1 MASKVIRLLHWGEDS
16 LAFLVLFLLALFPTM
31 EVVARKFFHTGV
43 ANSTEYTHYLVLVL
57 TFFASI
63 VTSREHKHLSISFD
77 FPFSPG
83 VKEKVA
89 VATSTLAAAL
99 TMAMAWA
106 ALSFALNGFD
116 ASDKVGPFQIRT
128 IALALPLGYAIM
140 ALRFV
145 TGLPARAWARGI
157 AALGLALGTLL
168 ALEPIFNALTSLG
181 LLELPPEG
189 VIGFFHQLMAWLGW
203 PLLLLLIVAAVFG
216 APIFIVLGGAGYL
229 LFARLGEPLEVVP
242 NQAFAMLTSS
252 SLPAIPLF
260 AFTGFLLAES
270 RAGERLVRLFRA
282 FFSWVPG
289 GLAIMAILVCAF
301 FTTFTGA
308 SGVTIVA
315 LGGLLS
321 YVMINSRYDQTFTKG
336 LLTASGSIGLLFA
349 PSLPVIIYGVTAQI
363 NIKHMFIAGLLPGF
377 LLVLAMAAMGVVH
390 AGKVSVERAPF
401 QPREAWAA
409 FRSAFGEILLPVVIV
424 AGYFGGLTTLV
435 ECSAIAAIYS
445 LLLEVGLHRDLKP
458 RDLSTVM
465 LKCLPVVGG
474 VLTIL
479 ALANGLSY
487 YIVDAEI
494 PLKLTAWATA
504 TIGSKYVFLLLLN
517 VLLLITGCFL
527 DIYSAI
533 MVVVPLIIPVG
544 AAFGIHPIHL
554 GIIFL
559 ANLELGYLTPPVG
572 LNLYLSSY
580 TFDEPINKVYRYVA
594 PFLLVQVA
602 VVLLIT
608 YVPILSLGLL
618 QFVR

>member
-1 MASKVIRLLHWGEDS
+1 MASRLFRFVHRGEDA

-57 TFFASI
+57 TLFGSI
-63 VTSREHKHLSISFD
+63 VTSRERKHLAITFD
-77 FPFSPG
+77 FPFS
-83 VKEKVA
+83 EKLKTIIGGA
-89 VATSTLAAAL
+89 VATLAAAL

-116 ASDKVGPFQIRT
+116 PGDRVGPFPIRML
-128 IALALPLGYAIM
+128 ALALPVGYAIM

-145 TGLPARAWARGI
+145 TTLPRRVLPRAI
-157 AALGLALGTLL
+157 AASGLLLGTLL
-168 ALEPIFNALTSLG
+168 AIEPLLNSLLALN
-181 LLELPPEG
+181 LLTEIPTGAVDL
-189 VIGFFHQLMAWLGW
+189 FHQGMALLGW
-203 PLLLLLIVAAVFG
+203 PLIGLLIAAAVLG

-229 LFARLGEPLEVVP
+229 LFARLGQPLEVVP
-242 NQAFAMLTSS
+242 NQAFAMLTSH

-270 RAGERLVRLFRA
+270 QAGQRLVRLFRA
-282 FFSWVPG
+282 LFSWIPG
-289 GLAIMAILVCAF
+289 GLAVMAILVCAF

-308 SGVTIVA
+308 SGVTILA

-321 YVMINSRYDQTFTKG
+321 YVLTSSRYGTDFTRG
-336 LLTASGSIGLLFA
+336 LLTASGSIGLLFP

-363 NIKHMFIAGLLPGF
+363 SIKDMFVAGILPGF
-377 LLVLAMAAMGVVH
+377 VLVLAMTVMGVVY
-390 AGKVSVERAPF
+390 ARRVKVERIPF
-401 QPREAWAA
+401 QPREALRASRA
-409 FRSAFGEILLPVVIV
+409 AFGEILLPVVIV
-424 AGYFGGLTTLV
+424 GGFFGGLTTLV
-435 ECSAIAAIYS
+435 ESAAIA
-445 LLLEVGLHRDLKP
+445 LLYTLVLEVGFHRDLKLS
-458 RDLSTVM
+458 DLSRVM

-494 PLKLTAWATA
+494 PMRLTAWATA
-504 TIGSKYVFLLLLN
+504 TIGSKYLFLLLLN
-517 VLLLITGCFL
+517 LLLLVTGCFL

-533 MVVVPLIIPVG
+533 MVVVPLIIPMG
-544 AAFGIHPIHL
+544 EAFGIHPVHL

-580 TFDEPINKVYRYVA
+580 TFEEPIQRVYRYVT
-594 PFLLVQVA
+594 PFLLVQLA
-602 VVLLIT
+602 AVLLIT
-608 YVPILSLGLL
+608 YLPFLSLGLL
-618 QFVR
+618 NLFR